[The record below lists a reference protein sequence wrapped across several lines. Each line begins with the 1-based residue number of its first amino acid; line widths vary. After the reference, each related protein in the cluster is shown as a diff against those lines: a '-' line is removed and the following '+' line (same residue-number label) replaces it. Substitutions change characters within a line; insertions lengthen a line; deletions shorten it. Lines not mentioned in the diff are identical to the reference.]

1 MIIDFMTINK
11 QYNYVCAGLFP
22 ARVTYDL
29 QAVDRNNQVRLLIKI
44 ITQRG
49 VEHHKH
55 LLTSSYLIST
65 HVAWYIQQLI
75 DV

>member
-1 MIIDFMTINK
+1 MIINFMTINK

-49 VEHHKH
+49 VEHHSETFANIF
-55 LLTSSYLIST
+55 LFDFNTCRLVCSE
-65 HVAWYIQQLI
+65 VN
-75 DV
+75 